1 MHYLHVAK
9 WALKT
14 IFKMAIIK
22 QLNSIVTVWG
32 QNFEL
37 SNVQIVANKEGNSW
51 LKEMS
56 PP

>member
-1 MHYLHVAK
+1 MYYLQAAK

-37 SNVQIVANKEGNSW
+37 SNAQIVANKEGDSW